1 MESGQATPQG
11 SSPYRASLEQEKSP
25 WKDSLQQVTG
35 YSGRREIGLLWS
47 GLGWLSVSKKRRLPC

>member
-35 YSGRREIGLLWS
+35 YSGRMGGREIGLLWS
-47 GLGWLSVSKKRRLPC
+47 GLGWLALCI

>member
-25 WKDSLQQVTG
+25 WKDSLQVAG
-35 YSGRREIGLLWS
+35 YSGRTGGREIGLLWS
-47 GLGWLSVSKKRRLPC
+47 GLGWLALCI

>member
-11 SSPYRASLEQEKSP
+11 SSSYRASLEQEKSP

-35 YSGRREIGLLWS
+35 YSGRTGGREIGLLWS
-47 GLGWLSVSKKRRLPC
+47 GLGWLALCI

>member
-25 WKDSLQQVTG
+25 WKDSLQQVTVAE
-35 YSGRREIGLLWS
+35 REGE
-47 GLGWLSVSKKRRLPC
+47 RLAFCEAV